1 MAETR
6 PEITLPISIPTLNVR
21 AIASEANTFR
31 RLPQSSNSRIC
42 CPMSLAPVSSAIQ
55 PTEYSTPA
63 HSAARRA
70 FAVFAENNPSGQ
82 AGPPRVSSDASR
94 LDARDTHFVAIP
106 LQGGAGQRTAALR
119 LLFPTSDAA
128 GKRGALRHACAELP
142 PQLPLKNPRAQ
153 ADSTWHP
160 HPEVPYSPPILNS
173 TRNDSSR
180 PERKKR
186 NEER

>member
-63 HSAARRA
+63 HSPARRA
-70 FAVFAENNPSGQ
+70 FVAFAESNPPVRQGPGFSYSPLDWTHETPTLLSGPYFASGQ
-82 AGPPRVSSDASR
+82 LEASTCA
-94 LDARDTHFVAIP
+94 LLAFNVP
-106 LQGGAGQRTAALR
+106 L
-119 LLFPTSDAA
+119 
-128 GKRGALRHACAELP
+128 
-142 PQLPLKNPRAQ
+142 
-153 ADSTWHP
+153 
-160 HPEVPYSPPILNS
+160 
-173 TRNDSSR
+173 
-180 PERKKR
+180 
-186 NEER
+186 